1 MSPELREQ
9 INNLLKD
16 KDPRLLSPEDS
27 QALLEGRFEDVSVDG
42 SKYLTDG
49 FETSDVLLH
58 QAGRAVTSTI
68 RGIEKIVDIPGIS
81 VDEEKDA
88 EDERRSRMMMETNPV
103 TSVIGGIGGAIVDPV
118 IVPGAVL
125 APIKGATAAITG
137 LKKGVVAGTVY
148 GAVEPVYEEYGDSRV
163 LNTLVGAGFG
173 GVLGGVVGKLFGGLS
188 PNPKKLAQAESAA
201 TDAAIKA
208 EKEGQIQL
216 DAAGE
221 AIDAN
226 NLNQGLAGKVVSQA
240 QNPTKYQRLNT
251 ETNELEEVQL
261 VASPVDFNLPPQL
274 RKVATPKFVGNK
286 VQWDNDLDKAL
297 YIIGNRLKGHRAFVD
312 WTKNVTGL
320 DEAGVQALAK
330 EVRDEL
336 NVSLPKA
343 PMQGDTIIHTKS
355 GAADRVMTE
364 QTKPK
369 EVITPFVPKGI
380 EVKSV
385 LTADDL
391 AVMESVLKLKP
402 RGTGFVSLVDPQR
415 QLFVTTKMVDE
426 MLEKAGIRVQ
436 PEPPKGA
443 LGMPR
448 QMPSVGAAGV
458 RPQAVYGA
466 DLAGRVADVD
476 AQEALMRTAAGQD
489 IMEREAIRTSGKLV
503 NIQRRAATKLKNS
516 ILKDHNDLADFIVKA
531 KEEDRILSAEEI
543 AAIKPLVE
551 DALQHRMSVI
561 DEITEFVARGADLD
575 SPEALRMAEDLLYYS
590 GIHQFYLNQGTL
602 ASRSLNARKIVK
614 RALDKKS
621 PLKNIFPTVSC

>member
-1 MSPELREQ
+1 MAEPNYS
-9 INNLLKD
+9 
-16 KDPRLLSPEDS
+16 LLSDDDLYYI
-27 QALLEGRFEDVSVDG
+27 ANNRWDLVSDDG
-42 SKYLTDG
+42 LKYMSGEG

-81 VDEEKDA
+81 VDEEQDA

-103 TSVIGGIGGAIVDPV
+103 TSVIGGIGGAIADPV
-118 IVPGAVL
+118 ILPGAVL

-240 QNPTKYQRLNT
+240 QNPTKYQRLNR

-261 VASPVDFNLPPQL
+261 VSPAVDFNLPPQL
-274 RKVATPKFVGNK
+274 RKAASPKFVGNK

-312 WTKNVTGL
+312 WAKNVTGL

-355 GAADRVMTE
+355 GAVDRVMTE
-364 QTKPK
+364 QTTPK
-369 EVITPFVPKGI
+369 EVVTPFVPKGV

-385 LTADDL
+385 LNDDDV
-391 AVMESVLKLKP
+391 AVMENVLGLKP
-402 RGTGFVSLVDPQR
+402 RGVGFVDVKTGR
-415 QLFVTTKMVDE
+415 FVSAKTVDE
-426 MLEKAGIRVQ
+426 RLEKAGIQVQ
-436 PEPPKGA
+436 RAAPEGE

-561 DEITEFVARGADLD
+561 NEISEFVARGADLD

>member
-1 MSPELREQ
+1 
-9 INNLLKD
+9 
-16 KDPRLLSPEDS
+16 
-27 QALLEGRFEDVSVDG
+27 
-42 SKYLTDG
+42 
-49 FETSDVLLH
+49 
-58 QAGRAVTSTI
+58 
-68 RGIEKIVDIPGIS
+68 
-81 VDEEKDA
+81 
-88 EDERRSRMMMETNPV
+88 
-103 TSVIGGIGGAIVDPV
+103 
-118 IVPGAVL
+118 
-125 APIKGATAAITG
+125 
-137 LKKGVVAGTVY
+137 
-148 GAVEPVYEEYGDSRV
+148 
-163 LNTLVGAGFG
+163 
-173 GVLGGVVGKLFGGLS
+173 
-188 PNPKKLAQAESAA
+188 
-201 TDAAIKA
+201 
-208 EKEGQIQL
+208 
-216 DAAGE
+216 
-221 AIDAN
+221 
-226 NLNQGLAGKVVSQA
+226 
-240 QNPTKYQRLNT
+240 
-251 ETNELEEVQL
+251 
-261 VASPVDFNLPPQL
+261 
-274 RKVATPKFVGNK
+274 
-286 VQWDNDLDKAL
+286 L

-312 WTKNVTGL
+312 WAKNVTGL

-336 NVSLPKA
+336 NISLPKA

-355 GAADRVMTE
+355 GAVDRVMTE
-364 QTKPK
+364 QTTPK
-369 EVITPFVPKGI
+369 EVVTPFVPKGV

-385 LTADDL
+385 LNDDDV
-391 AVMESVLKLKP
+391 AVMENVLGLKP
-402 RGTGFVSLVDPQR
+402 RGVGFVDVKTGR
-415 QLFVTTKMVDE
+415 FVSAKTVDE
-426 MLEKAGIRVQ
+426 RLEKAGIQVQ
-436 PEPPKGA
+436 RAAPEGE

-561 DEITEFVARGADLD
+561 NEISEFVARGADLD